1 MKDLFKW
8 SLPLNQSEIKK
19 IWKEGI
25 LTVDTNV
32 LLDLYRYHFN
42 TRQALL
48 ASLNKFKGRAW
59 ISYQVADEF
68 FRNRSGVI
76 ISSKGAF
83 SDAEKIIF
91 ELNKAIEEP
100 LRKLKSS
107 RIIPDELEEKLEIGI
122 KLAVDEAKSSIEK
135 IRKEYPDYK
144 KQDPILQSISGLF
157 ESKVGLPFEKEKLA
171 EVLKEAKYR
180 KDNKIPP
187 GFKDAGKDGEKPYG
201 DYIMWRQILD
211 YVKESKRPLI
221 FVTSEQKEDWWEKVQ
236 GETIGPLYEL
246 LKEFNKETDQRFLLY
261 STYRFL
267 EFSDKSSGKEA
278 NFDALEEIRNV
289 VKQREKPLIK
299 ILDQTAKIGE
309 TESAS
314 GTVRIKLLEP
324 AYMFTC
330 SGRFVPKLKS
340 VPTLAV
346 QLINY
351 PPETPKHITRI
362 GTGTTFDFNI
372 HLKSS
377 EPKAM
382 LPMGEYVFE
391 YSEI

>member
-1 MKDLFKW
+1 MKDLFRW

-19 IWKEGI
+19 VWKDGI

-68 FRNRSGVI
+68 FKNRSGVI
-76 ISSKGAF
+76 VSSKGAF
-83 SDAEKIIF
+83 SEAEKLIF

-107 RIIPDELEEKLEIGI
+107 RIIPDELEERLESGI
-122 KLAVDEAKSSIEK
+122 KVAVDEAKASIEK
-135 IRKEYPDYK
+135 IRNEYPDYK

-157 ESKVGLPFEKEKLA
+157 ESKIGLPFEKEKLA
-171 EVLKEAKYR
+171 EVIKEAKYR

-211 YVKESKRPLI
+211 YVKETQKPLI
-221 FVTSEQKEDWWEKVQ
+221 FVTSEQKEDWWEKAQ

-246 LKEFNKETDQRFLLY
+246 LKEFNKETGQRFLLY

-278 NFDALEEIRNV
+278 NFDALEEIRHV

-299 ILDQTAKIGE
+299 ILDQNAKISD
-309 TESAS
+309 TELAS

-324 AYMFTC
+324 AYTFTC
-330 SGRFVPKLKS
+330 SGRFVPKLKN

-346 QLINY
+346 QLIGY
-351 PPETPKHITRI
+351 PAETPKNIIRI

-372 HLKSS
+372 HLKSN
-377 EPKAM
+377 EPKRM

-391 YSEI
+391 YTEI